1 MAKDYSFK
9 INGVDIPSDS
19 RYLTADSILELA
31 KEKGAIPGDPKDYV
45 IKGSKG
51 DYSGRDKVDLAEDNL
66 FLTVPN
72 TPTPVAAVQTSS

>member
-9 INGVDIPSDS
+9 INGVDIPSSS
-19 RYLTADSILELA
+19 RYLTADAILELA

-45 IKGSKG
+45 LKGAKG
-51 DYSGRDKVDLAEDNL
+51 DYSGEDQVDLAEDNL

-72 TPTPVAAVQTSS
+72 TPTPVAAVQIIT